1 MVDDKGETNMATTNL
16 LNKVLE
22 RAAAKG
28 YDRFDALVLIA
39 KLTDT
44 KGLYQMAKHWGVLVQ
59 NSAADFACE
68 FYSTYNREIA
78 VRY

>member
-1 MVDDKGETNMATTNL
+1 MVTKL

-28 YDRFDALVLIA
+28 YDRFDALVEIA
-39 KLTDT
+39 NLTDT
-44 KGLYQMAKHWGVLVQ
+44 KGLFQMAKHWGVLV
-59 NSAADFACE
+59 NESAADFACE
-68 FYSTYNREIA
+68 FYSTFNREVA